1 MDNRVQELLAE
12 LERERRRREAAESEV
27 KQIRQQ
33 REEEGRRRE
42 EEERRRDRA
51 ESLAANSEPTT
62 LPLFLLR
69 QLITPI
75 TSEWDLRYYE
85 RDTVEN
91 QVRMIVDKIFENEA
105 FRDAL
110 QGPVTFESHTNLGRP
125 EENSLSEGVQQMSGE
140 PVLEAGPPAKKKRKN
155 QKNGSEHIPAIAI
168 EYKAPHK
175 LTQAEM
181 AMGLL
186 KEIRPAQDVI
196 NQESDDVEF
205 CCRRLVAAVITQ
217 LFSYMVRKGV
227 RYGYVCTGEAFI
239 FVHIPDDPSS
249 VQCALCVPGLD
260 VQATDDS
267 DIQLTAV
274 AQVLAFT
281 VIASKS
287 PPVPQQWHDAVSR
300 LDVWPVEYSEILEQT
315 PPAARPKHA
324 SPLYRGRRPRDLP
337 SLKMSLRSS
346 GGGGCRPSERDR
358 RPTNSPSP
366 SPPSSPSFALSRPA
380 RTRTGGSVQSG
391 KPRGASG
398 GSKVSGTHQT
408 PNVVEPPA
416 IKSRPYCSQ
425 KCLLALRDGGP
436 LDPSCPSH
444 QDHQEG
450 RINVQEFRSHIQTQL
465 ATDRGPD
472 ADCRPLYKAGSCG
485 ALFKVRLSTHGYTL
499 VAKGVV

>member
-1 MDNRVQELLAE
+1 
-12 LERERRRREAAESEV
+12 
-27 KQIRQQ
+27 
-33 REEEGRRRE
+33 
-42 EEERRRDRA
+42 
-51 ESLAANSEPTT
+51 
-62 LPLFLLR
+62 
-69 QLITPI
+69 
-75 TSEWDLRYYE
+75 
-85 RDTVEN
+85 
-91 QVRMIVDKIFENEA
+91 MIVDKIFENEA
-105 FRDAL
+105 LRDALGL

-140 PVLEAGPPAKKKRKN
+140 PVLEAGPPAKKKCKN
-155 QKNGSEHIPAIAI
+155 QKNGSEHIPVIAI
-168 EYKAPHK
+168 EYKVPHK

-186 KEIRPAQDVI
+186 KEIWPAQDVI

-217 LFSYMVRKGV
+217 LFSYMVCKGV

-249 VQCALCVPGLD
+249 VQCVLCVPGLD

-281 VIASKS
+281 VIALKS

-300 LDVWPVEYSEILEQT
+300 LDIWPVEYSEILEQT
-315 PPAARPKHA
+315 PPAAHPKHA
-324 SPLYRGRRPRDLP
+324 SPLYRGQRPRDLP

-366 SPPSSPSFALSRPA
+366 SPPSSPSFALPRPA

-391 KPRGASG
+391 KPRGALG
-398 GSKVSGTHQT
+398 GSK
-408 PNVVEPPA
+408 
-416 IKSRPYCSQ
+416 

-444 QDHQEG
+444 QDHRKG
-450 RINVQEFRSHIQTQL
+450 RINVQEFRSRIQTQL
-465 ATDRGPD
+465 ATDRGPY

-499 VAKGVV
+499 VAKGVVYKHWHKLEHEMQIYNRLQDLQGECIPVCLGVVQLAAGYPYYFDEGIYTHMLFLSWAGEPVQESTASNQAADISSMVSNAL